1 MKYIVE
7 KLNYVLNDI
16 NLKTATDPD
25 AEGQSVSAHVVGY
38 RLDNAFGD
46 NVLMDAIL
54 RGYQEF
60 VLVLETYKGDREP
73 VKRPAFDTTPYK
85 GSDAFREVHV
95 NMASLIALIRQ
106 TADSTMRI
114 SAESVRMQTA
124 VETIQAIQMVTK
136 DASDDMHEPDSQDIG
151 MKVTNADTH
160 SVTDELQFVLYKNSM
175 KVEFNMTVLL
185 DMIRVALIGRAPA
198 ALARRKTM
206 EAA

>member
-1 MKYIVE
+1 MKDIAE
-7 KLNYVLNDI
+7 KLSYVLNDI

-38 RLDNAFGD
+38 RLDNASGD
-46 NVLMDAIL
+46 NVSMDAIM

-73 VKRPAFDTTPYK
+73 VERPAFDTTPYK

-106 TADSTMRI
+106 TADSPMRI

-136 DASDDMHEPDSQDIG
+136 GASNDMHEPDNQDIG
-151 MKVTNADTH
+151 MKVTNADTR
-160 SVTDELQFVLYKNSM
+160 SVTDELRFVLYKGAM
-175 KVEFNMTVLL
+175 KVEFNMTVLT
-185 DMIRVALIGRAPA
+185 DMIKLALRGYAPA
-198 ALARRKTM
+198 ALARKLAQ
-206 EAA
+206 AA